1 MRAILVVMT
10 FLFGCAAWLHSVLAE
25 EQASSYF
32 PLGTYQPF
40 GLWEQVQLGATSLVN
55 PSLAGT
61 AAVVNSYSLE
71 DLTKEASVEQVA
83 IEKLKKGDAIF
94 ARETTKGQ
102 YVKLKPDEVGKL
114 VAQLKNGEKVEGI
127 VVLTYQ
133 KIPPAQSDKLI
144 VWPLGN

>member
-1 MRAILVVMT
+1 MRAILVLT
-10 FLFGCAAWLHSVLAE
+10 ILLLGCAAWFHSGSAE
-25 EQASSYF
+25 EQASAYF

-71 DLTKEASVEQVA
+71 ALREPSVEQAA
-83 IEKLKKGDAIF
+83 IEKLKNGDAIF
-94 ARETTKGQ
+94 ARETTKGH
-102 YVKLKPDEVGKL
+102 YVTLKPDEVGKL
-114 VAQLKNGEKVEGI
+114 VGQLKNGEKVEGI
-127 VVLTYQ
+127 AVLTYQ

-144 VWPLGN
+144 VWPLSN